1 MYLSERLASFLG
13 YSDPIKLIEQTMPD
27 LFTADGLVCESQED
41 LNESAEVGRMKIVPA
56 ISTFKDVVT
65 VADKYSGFSSA
76 FSVYTID
83 GKYNIRI
90 SQNDVTVTDSRA
102 SGLKREVKSFNF
114 EPKNIYIRKMSDD
127 ELNVSI
133 DDILSGKTKAM
144 YGTQAITHQFH
155 SVVYTGLDFA
165 AFNPVS
171 AAKNLPSPKG
181 KLTITRAK
189 LLSVLVHGGYS
200 AMFKVEMNMNTNFV
214 PSRMNKDIID
224 KKGLSVIIAAILGGE
239 KLSHKAQ
246 LYSDG
251 VVSGFSINTTSG
263 RWFVRTKVHLNET
276 CFADYLAACNPVSDE
291 WVKSELCVDADNLNE
306 SVGGSGKF
314 KMISPIKT
322 VDQLVSYLEKFKKLD
337 AGTFVFTADGVMSF
351 RKYSNGI
358 VVSDCRKFGT
368 SDSTNSRYFSIDL
381 NFEFS
386 RILTLSTKAD
396 VFDALGQVAEKVKS
410 DGFGVHAKFSS
421 STNTQF
427 FTPVAL
433 STLKPYT
440 KSISEKTH
448 LSSMDLIR
456 LFAHK
461 KIVRVERGVSNTA
474 DLLKVIVFNHVTYT
488 AINSLDTEKG
498 TARAV
503 IGHGADFI
511 IFDIEAKRR
520 KVSTKAMTEVPEVG
534 SVMHR
539 ERMKVGEWLSGT
551 NFKQTAAQFYKV
563 VGFEGRTG
571 VFVQQYQTEIDKKSL
586 NSVMFKVG
594 TKAVGDVQKLRMNTQ
609 GSVIRGDTRLLHTTF
624 PREIHGNP

>member
-133 DDILSGKTKAM
+133 DDILSGKTAVM
-144 YGTQAITHQFH
+144 YGAQAISHLFH

-200 AMFKVEMNMNTNFV
+200 AMFKVDMNMNTNFV

-224 KKGLSVIIAAILGGE
+224 KNGVNVIIAAILGGDT
-239 KLSHKAQ
+239 LSNKAQ

-263 RWFVRTKVHLNET
+263 RWFVRTKVHLN
-276 CFADYLAACNPVSDE
+276 
-291 WVKSELCVDADNLNE
+291 
-306 SVGGSGKF
+306 
-314 KMISPIKT
+314 
-322 VDQLVSYLEKFKKLD
+322 
-337 AGTFVFTADGVMSF
+337 
-351 RKYSNGI
+351 
-358 VVSDCRKFGT
+358 
-368 SDSTNSRYFSIDL
+368 
-381 NFEFS
+381 
-386 RILTLSTKAD
+386 
-396 VFDALGQVAEKVKS
+396 
-410 DGFGVHAKFSS
+410 
-421 STNTQF
+421 
-427 FTPVAL
+427 
-433 STLKPYT
+433 
-440 KSISEKTH
+440 
-448 LSSMDLIR
+448 
-456 LFAHK
+456 
-461 KIVRVERGVSNTA
+461 
-474 DLLKVIVFNHVTYT
+474 
-488 AINSLDTEKG
+488 
-498 TARAV
+498 
-503 IGHGADFI
+503 
-511 IFDIEAKRR
+511 
-520 KVSTKAMTEVPEVG
+520 
-534 SVMHR
+534 
-539 ERMKVGEWLSGT
+539 
-551 NFKQTAAQFYKV
+551 
-563 VGFEGRTG
+563 
-571 VFVQQYQTEIDKKSL
+571 
-586 NSVMFKVG
+586 
-594 TKAVGDVQKLRMNTQ
+594 
-609 GSVIRGDTRLLHTTF
+609 
-624 PREIHGNP
+624 